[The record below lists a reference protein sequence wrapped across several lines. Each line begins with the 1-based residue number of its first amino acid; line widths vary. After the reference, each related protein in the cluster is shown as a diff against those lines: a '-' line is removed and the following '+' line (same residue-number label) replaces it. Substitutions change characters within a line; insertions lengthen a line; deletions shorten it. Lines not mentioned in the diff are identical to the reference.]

1 MLRVTALLLC
11 LALASYGEGNTFDK
25 VRYNGGSVDSKVDPK
40 DWHNQL
46 TVTSDMIVMVFKDG
60 KRLEIPPKS
69 VTSLSYGQEAHRR
82 VGTMVALAVLV
93 SPVALFGLMH
103 KTRLHYIGIQYHT
116 SDGKH
121 AGVLLQGDKDNYRAI
136 LVALQGVTGT
146 PVYVSEKDHEFVPV
160 GVTTTVTKPVETDE
174 IAKPAES
181 QPTPQ
186 QMGTINIS
194 SVPSAADISVDG
206 SFVGDSPASL
216 KLSAGK
222 HTIMLKLNG
231 YADWTKELTVQPG
244 SEVQLTATLEKH

>member
-1 MLRVTALLLC
+1 MALT
-11 LALASYGEGNTFDK
+11 SYGEGNTFDK

-46 TVTSDMIVMVFKDG
+46 TITSDMILMVFKDG
-60 KRLEIPPKS
+60 KRLEILPKS
-69 VTSLSYGQEAHRR
+69 VTSLSYGQEARRR

-116 SDGKH
+116 TDGKH

-146 PVYVSEKDHEFVPV
+146 AVFVSEKDHEFVPL
-160 GVTTTVTKPVETDE
+160 GVTTTLSKPVETDE
-174 IAKPAES
+174 VAKREDPKAPAD
-181 QPTPQ
+181 QK
-186 QMGTINIS
+186 GTVNVS
-194 SVPSAADISVDG
+194 SIPAGADISVDG
-206 SFVGDSPASL
+206 SFVGNSPASL

-222 HTIMLKLNG
+222 HTITLKLTD
-231 YADWTKELTVQPG
+231 YADWTRELSVEPS
-244 SEVQLTATLEKH
+244 SEVQLTATLAKH